1 MTAALPRIYEIKR
14 FVLLSERK
22 CQSRLYRSLTVRPA
36 FSVGKRML
44 TDLNNEELC
53 GRIQAGEDAQECLRI
68 LWAKNQGA
76 VRKACPPYL
85 KVYEFDDLMQE
96 GFLALHEATC
106 TYDSSQEALFSTWL
120 VHMVKWHFSR
130 WHGRQPDRQKELSVL
145 DSPLSEEDGEKTV
158 ADLTAGDASTDQEA
172 EENIVSEEVRE
183 TVKRCL
189 DRLKP
194 EEAEVVR
201 ARFFYQASL
210 DTICSRM
217 GLTKGQVET
226 LRRNALVSLK
236 RRHRRELRAC
246 LDELDEVRY
255 SSGLRGTG
263 YLKFNTTWTSSTER
277 AAMAVLRKAERQ
289 AAEELLQQYVFSFQR
304 RSQGAPLT
312 PHV

>member
-1 MTAALPRIYEIKR
+1 
-14 FVLLSERK
+14 
-22 CQSRLYRSLTVRPA
+22 
-36 FSVGKRML
+36 ML
-44 TDLNNEELC
+44 KDLNNEELC
-53 GRIQAGEDAQECLRI
+53 GRIQSGEDAQECLLI
-68 LWAKNQGA
+68 LWEKNQGA
-76 VRKACPPYL
+76 VRKACTPYL

-96 GFLALHEATC
+96 GFLALHEAAC

-130 WHGRQPDRQKELSVL
+130 WHGRQPDLQKELSVL
-145 DSPLSEEDGEKTV
+145 DSPLSEEDGEKTM

-172 EENIVSEEVRE
+172 EENIVSAEVRE

-201 ARFFYQASL
+201 ARFFYQAPL

-246 LDELDEVRY
+246 LDELDEIRY

-277 AAMAVLRKAERQ
+277 AAMDVLRQAEKQ
-289 AAEELLQQYVFSFQR
+289 AGAELLQQYVLSFPR
-304 RSQGAPLT
+304 RSAGAPLT

>member
-1 MTAALPRIYEIKR
+1 
-14 FVLLSERK
+14 
-22 CQSRLYRSLTVRPA
+22 
-36 FSVGKRML
+36 ML
-44 TDLNNEELC
+44 KDLNNEELC
-53 GRIQAGEDAQECLRI
+53 RRIQAGEDAREALGI
-68 LWAKNQGA
+68 LWERNQGA
-76 VRKACPPYL
+76 VRKACAPYL
-85 KVYEFDDLMQE
+85 KVYEFEDLMQE
-96 GFLALHEATC
+96 GFLALHKAAY
-106 TYDSSQEALFSTWL
+106 TYDSSQETVFASWL
-120 VHMVKWHFSR
+120 ISMVKWHFSR
-130 WHGRQPDRQKELSVL
+130 WHKGQPDRQKELSVL
-145 DSPLSEEDGEKTV
+145 DSPLLEEDGEATM
-158 ADLTAGDASTDQEA
+158 ADLAASDASTDQEA
-172 EENIVSEEVRE
+172 EENIISEEVRE

-226 LRRNALVSLK
+226 LRRNALLSLK

-277 AAMAVLRKAERQ
+277 AAMAMLRKAEKQ
-289 AAEELLQQYVFSFQR
+289 AEAELLQQYVLSFPR
-304 RSQGAPLT
+304 RSAGAPLT